1 MPIVALPPTTV
12 RAIGSTSII
21 SDPYSLA
28 KELLDNALDASAT
41 SVSVEISHDTVDLIQ
56 VKDNGH
62 GIPADD
68 YTVVCKRTLTSKIHT
83 VEDLRNVGG
92 KSLGFRGEALASA
105 AEISGALTVSTRIGT
120 DPIGSSLRYGRNGE
134 LISSERIS
142 HPVGTTVR
150 LSNLF
155 QQIPVRRQTA
165 IKNSKK
171 TLLRIKKMVQ
181 AYAMARPSVRLS
193 FKVLKT
199 KNKSGNWMYAPG
211 KNSTL
216 TEAALK
222 VAGTEVASNC
232 ILKHWPTSSDDAE
245 SSAEGSEFRLIAL
258 LPRLGSAIDFT
269 KFNNLG
275 QYISIDSRPLSS
287 GRGVGQDIN
296 KLYKTYLRSAASRDG
311 LSPPIT
317 DPFLC
322 IHILCPEGTYD
333 VNVEPS
339 KDDVLFEDQ
348 QAVLSL
354 VEDLLRDTYGDQ
366 PDVHEN
372 HASTGQDRE
381 TSHRNG
387 FEALLFKGHHDSA
400 LVAPAPVSG
409 SQERGF
415 VRAHSVARPEPRLSS
430 PERRSCSSISRFNN
444 LQVSIASAS
453 PAIDAEGQRRRSL
466 YGGMHL
472 PGTSTSPRET
482 RRADKV
488 RSCLPSPV
496 SSVDSPTANTNA
508 TSLSSL
514 GPMQLSPTALAR
526 SMRQQQRQ
534 LDRERYGNRSL
545 DTWFLKLSDV
555 SQTPTPA
562 EESETQIEEPSLSQ
576 LTQDCFG
583 TERTGSNGTSD
594 LTMNS
599 SQPTSK
605 NGLPNPIVD
614 SNSTER
620 SSGTLAQPARF
631 VNKPGL
637 PVLEQ
642 WSARLYNA
650 ANPDENPEL
659 QKALEFE
666 ARKKAAIQERRMR
679 LRTSDAS
686 VATNSPHQSR
696 YLAARAALSSQLGQG
711 SATQQSRLGLEKTSS
726 DVNGVS
732 KPVLSPQDPRAYLIR
747 VQDNDVPG
755 GSKPKRIASAKLPFE
770 YIPEG
775 YDLHSVGLTLPAELP
790 FICASFKEVLN
801 NDLYTQSGDQVEGF
815 VSPDINTAI
824 EGWDDRLLGL
834 IRAHYR
840 LTGSSDISNIQFNFS
855 TVSRISPG
863 SG

>member
-21 SDPYSLA
+21 SDPCSLA

-68 YTVVCKRTLTSKIHT
+68 YTVVCKRTFTSKIRT

-105 AEISGALTVSTRIGT
+105 AEISGSLMVSTRIGT
-120 DPIGSSLRYGRNGE
+120 DPVGSSLRYGRNGE
-134 LISSERIS
+134 LISAERIS

-150 LSNLF
+150 ISNLF

-165 IKNSKK
+165 VKNSKK
-171 TLLRIKKMVQ
+171 TLLSIRKMVQ

-193 FKVLKT
+193 FKILKA
-199 KNKSGNWMYAPG
+199 KNESGNWIYAPL
-211 KNSTL
+211 KNATL

-222 VAGTEVASNC
+222 IAGAEIASNC
-232 ILKHWPTSSDDAE
+232 ILKDWPASPDDAE
-245 SSAEGSEFRLIAL
+245 SSAEDSGFRLTAL
-258 LPRLGSAIDFT
+258 LPRLGSDFT

-287 GRGVGQDIN
+287 GRGIGQNII
-296 KLYKTYLRSAASRDG
+296 KLYKAYLRSAASRDG
-311 LSPPIT
+311 LFPPIT

-354 VEDLLRDTYGDQ
+354 VEGLLRNTYGDQ
-366 PDVHEN
+366 RDVHED
-372 HASTGQDRE
+372 HGSAEQDRE
-381 TSHRNG
+381 ASRRNG
-387 FEALLFKGHHDSA
+387 FEALLSRRQHDSP
-400 LVAPAPVSG
+400 APAVGP
-409 SQERGF
+409 QERDF
-415 VRAHSVARPEPRLSS
+415 VNARSFARPEPRLGPRESHS
-430 PERRSCSSISRFNN
+430 RSSISRFNN
-444 LQVSIASAS
+444 SKASIAIAS
-453 PAIDAEGQRRRSL
+453 PVVDEEYQLHGSSYRK
-466 YGGMHL
+466 MHL
-472 PGTSTSPRET
+472 PGINRSPRET
-482 RRADKV
+482 KRADKF
-488 RSCLPSPV
+488 RSCSTSLV
-496 SSVDSPTANTNA
+496 SSVDFPTTNTDA
-508 TSLSSL
+508 TSPSGES
-514 GPMQLSPTALAR
+514 PAQLSPSSPAR

-534 LDRERYGNRSL
+534 LDRERYGNGSL
-545 DTWFLKLSDV
+545 DTWYLKLSET
-555 SQTPTPA
+555 ST
-562 EESETQIEEPSLSQ
+562 EESETQIEDPSSSQ
-576 LTQDCFG
+576 LTQDLFG
-583 TERTGSNGTSD
+583 TERTSPNGLSDSTTNLSQTTSN
-594 LTMNS
+594 
-599 SQPTSK
+599 
-605 NGLPNPIVD
+605 NGLPNSITD
-614 SNSTER
+614 SNSMER
-620 SSGTLAQPARF
+620 SSSTLTQTTRF

-679 LRTSDAS
+679 LKNSNVSA
-686 VATNSPHQSR
+686 ATNSPHQSR
-696 YLAARAALSSQLGQG
+696 YLAARAALSSQPEPD
-711 SATQQSRLGLEKTSS
+711 SATRQLRLGLGKPSS
-726 DVNGVS
+726 DVNRVP
-732 KPVLSPQDPRAYLIR
+732 KPGLSLHDPRAYLMRLQNNNDR
-747 VQDNDVPG
+747 VS
-755 GSKPKRIASAKLPFE
+755 SKIKKIAPAKLPFE
-770 YIPEG
+770 KIPEG

-790 FICASFKEVLN
+790 LICASFKEILN
-801 NDLYTQSGDQVEGF
+801 NDLYTQSGDQIEGF

-824 EGWDDRLLGL
+824 EGWNARLLGL

-840 LTGSSDISNIQFNFS
+840 PTECSDISNIQFNYS
-855 TVSRISPG
+855 SVPRVSQG